1 MYKCTPYH
9 MLAVAKESLA
19 PGRHREQA
27 SEQRCTFGP
36 TTFSSVQFSSVWRCR
51 DGVVWIVVVVHDD
64 GAGHDSRPRRLE
76 FDAGDCFCRWRWLVV
91 TVCDAARGDPA
102 LPDVRA

>member
-1 MYKCTPYH
+1 MH
-9 MLAVAKESLA
+9 MLAVANKKALP

-36 TTFSSVQFSSVWRCR
+36 TAFSSVQFSSGHFLFLRSSRSKFSLVWRCR
-51 DGVVWIVVVVHDD
+51 DDVVWNVVVVHDD

-76 FDAGDCFCRWRWLVV
+76 FDAGDCCCGGGGGWL
-91 TVCDAARGDPA
+91 
-102 LPDVRA
+102 